1 MPPTGACVRSH
12 LRRTAIGLLVV
23 SVVAVSETARVPSWA
38 DASPGRSPAQAPCPV
53 TKPGPSSGGFNY
65 GHARLRVNLWPRGVL
80 PAGPLPGGG
89 SYATI
94 QADGS
99 IRAKLGWWRGVE
111 GRLRISGARLDQPA
125 LPLSASV
132 PGGYLPTG
140 FQPSG
145 LIFPTEG
152 CWRVVGQVGRAR
164 LAFVVRV
171 LKLRA

>member
-1 MPPTGACVRSH
+1 MRLQPALTGIVVCALAAGAVVLAREPSRAEARSATPPAAG
-12 LRRTAIGLLVV
+12 
-23 SVVAVSETARVPSWA
+23 
-38 DASPGRSPAQAPCPV
+38 CPV
-53 TKPGPSSGGFNY
+53 TKPGPSSRGFNY

-80 PAGPLPGGG
+80 PAGPLPDGG

-111 GRLRISGARLDQPA
+111 GRLRISGTRLDAAAPS
-125 LPLSASV
+125 LSASV
-132 PGGYLPTG
+132 PGGYPPRG

-145 LIFPTEG
+145 LMFPTEG

-164 LAFVVRV
+164 LVFVVFV
-171 LKLRA
+171 VKLRP